1 MGQHALVLYGFSTWI
16 TWVSSHD
23 GFKAKF
29 LYDFFH
35 TTGTLFT
42 WPNSQASLSLSPCV
56 LSNEVA
62 GPLYMVDKG
71 NKRAKTEAAKFLKIY
86 AVKPRPTTSTVS
98 LLLYLLFRD
107 GFKASSDA
115 KGEEN
120 RCYFLMEEWLEFVAI
135 FNPL

>member
-1 MGQHALVLYGFSTWI
+1 MMVSRLNFYMTFFTQPGLY
-16 TWVSSHD
+16 SH
-23 GFKAKF
+23 GRTAR
-29 LYDFFH
+29 H
-35 TTGTLFT
+35 
-42 WPNSQASLSLSPCV
+42 LSLSPCV
-56 LSNEVA
+56 LSNKVA

-107 GFKASSDA
+107 GFKASPDV